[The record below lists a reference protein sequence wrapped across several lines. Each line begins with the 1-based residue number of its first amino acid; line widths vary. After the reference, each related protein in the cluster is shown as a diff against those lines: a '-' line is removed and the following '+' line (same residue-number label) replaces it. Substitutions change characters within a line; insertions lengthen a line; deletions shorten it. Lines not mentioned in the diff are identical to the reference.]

1 MNDVE
6 VLSTRISENNNNKQK
21 SQMKVLKP
29 LQSLDP
35 VTLNY
40 MMQAQIEHEHLHTAQ
55 SQHQYQQQKL
65 PEQRHPD
72 AYRPV
77 RRKRRKSHQ
86 QRKQFDH
93 HPSIKDANTWP
104 THFDLNNSNFIQPT
118 KSLSNMAVGRG
129 TSKFYQIKTN
139 FNEISDARTKIGHH
153 QISSMPSSNSNG
165 NGSSILE
172 LNSWNNWQS
181 NNTRNVNKVPF
192 NVSTSSGGTQM
203 VIVST
208 SRSVSAFT
216 DRMNH
221 MNKKQNTKHRKETI
235 KQRAAQTSNGQSQ
248 LKNKYNIDYDNKFED
263 EYEIIMKD
271 E

>member
-1 MNDVE
+1 ME
-6 VLSTRISENNNNKQK
+6 VLSTRISDNTNDNKQK
-21 SQMKVLKP
+21 SQIKVLKP
-29 LQSLDP
+29 FQSLDP

-40 MMQAQIEHEHLHTAQ
+40 MIQAQIENENLHTAQ
-55 SQHQYQQQKL
+55 SQHQYQRRKL
-65 PEQRHPD
+65 PEQRIPD

-93 HPSIKDANTWP
+93 HSSIKDLNTWSK
-104 THFDLNNSNFIQPT
+104 HLELNISNFVQPN
-118 KSLSNMAVGRG
+118 KSMLSNAVGSG
-129 TSKFYQIKTN
+129 TTKYYPIKSN
-139 FNEISDARTKIGHH
+139 FNEFSDPRTKMEKQHF
-153 QISSMPSSNSNG
+153 SNG
-165 NGSSILE
+165 NGISILE
-172 LNSWNNWQS
+172 SARWNGWRSKNIK
-181 NNTRNVNKVPF
+181 NVTKPPYI
-192 NVSTSSGGTQM
+192 VSTSSGGTEM

-208 SRSVSAFT
+208 SRSVSTST

-235 KQRAAQTSNGQSQ
+235 KQRAAQPSSNGRSQ
-248 LKNKYNIDYDNKFED
+248 LRNKYNIDYDNKFED

>member
-6 VLSTRISENNNNKQK
+6 VLSTRITENKNKQK
-21 SQMKVLKP
+21 SQMKLLKP

-93 HPSIKDANTWP
+93 HSSIKESNMWSK
-104 THFDLNNSNFIQPT
+104 HFDLNLSNFLQPT
-118 KSLSNMAVGRG
+118 KSMLFKAIGSG
-129 TSKFYQIKTN
+129 TSKFYPIKSN
-139 FNEISDARTKIGHH
+139 FNEISDSKTKMENHH
-153 QISSMPSSNSNG
+153 FSNNPSSNSNG
-165 NGSSILE
+165 NGISILE
-172 LNSWNNWQS
+172 SANGIK
-181 NNTRNVNKVPF
+181 NVTKAPYT
-192 NVSTSSGGTQM
+192 VSTSSGGTQM

-208 SRSVSAFT
+208 SRSVSTST
-216 DRMNH
+216 DPINH
-221 MNKKQNTKHRKETI
+221 INKKQNTKHRKETI
-235 KQRAAQTSNGQSQ
+235 KQRAGQPPSNGQYQ
-248 LKNKYNIDYDNKFED
+248 LRNKYNIDYDNKFED

>member
-1 MNDVE
+1 
-6 VLSTRISENNNNKQK
+6 
-21 SQMKVLKP
+21 MKVLKP

-55 SQHQYQQQKL
+55 SQHQFQQQKL

-93 HPSIKDANTWP
+93 RPSINDSNMWSKQL
-104 THFDLNNSNFIQPT
+104 DLNISNFIQPN
-118 KSLSNMAVGRG
+118 KSMWSKAVGRG
-129 TSKFYQIKTN
+129 TSKFYPIKSN
-139 FNEISDARTKIGHH
+139 FNEISDSRTKMKNHP
-153 QISSMPSSNSNG
+153 ISSNPSSWRSND
-165 NGSSILE
+165 
-172 LNSWNNWQS
+172 WQS
-181 NNTRNVNKVPF
+181 NYFKNVTKAPYIL
-192 NVSTSSGGTQM
+192 STSSGGTQM

-208 SRSVSAFT
+208 SRSISASM

-221 MNKKQNTKHRKETI
+221 MNKKQNTKHR
-235 KQRAAQTSNGQSQ
+235 
-248 LKNKYNIDYDNKFED
+248 NKYNIDYDNKFED